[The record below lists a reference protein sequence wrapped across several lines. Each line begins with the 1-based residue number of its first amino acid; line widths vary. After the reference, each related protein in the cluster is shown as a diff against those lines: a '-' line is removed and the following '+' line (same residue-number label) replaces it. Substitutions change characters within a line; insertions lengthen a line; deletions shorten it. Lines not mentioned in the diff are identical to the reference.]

1 MSYILCNLFKVSLEL
16 AFPYFQFVHLF
27 FKKIMKNNCS
37 CSETFSLNS
46 KLYFPTSRK
55 SFSTVFKSRVKHRIQ
70 CSAPISWER
79 VRERKKE
86 KKKLLA
92 LKYLTFKRVEV
103 FTTFHM
109 LSYRNFCLTVF
120 LNCNNAFHRERKMF
134 KNTACMWYF
143 RELFTFISQELIKTD
158 SYCVNFRGRC
168 TKHLHAVN
176 C

>member
-1 MSYILCNLFKVSLEL
+1 MNLHSPIFSLCT
-16 AFPYFQFVHLF
+16 YFL
-27 FKKIMKNNCS
+27 KKIMKNNCS

-55 SFSTVFKSRVKHRIQ
+55 SFSTVFKSRVKYRIQ
-70 CSAPISWER
+70 CSAPISWERAR

-109 LSYRNFCLTVF
+109 LSYRNFCLTVV

-168 TKHLHAVN
+168 LYVFLYQ
-176 C
+176 

>member
-1 MSYILCNLFKVSLEL
+1 
-16 AFPYFQFVHLF
+16 
-27 FKKIMKNNCS
+27 MKNNCS

-55 SFSTVFKSRVKHRIQ
+55 SFSTVFKSRVKYRIQ
-70 CSAPISWER
+70 CSAPISWERAR

-109 LSYRNFCLTVF
+109 LSYRNFCLTVV

-168 TKHLHAVN
+168 LYEFLYQ
-176 C
+176 